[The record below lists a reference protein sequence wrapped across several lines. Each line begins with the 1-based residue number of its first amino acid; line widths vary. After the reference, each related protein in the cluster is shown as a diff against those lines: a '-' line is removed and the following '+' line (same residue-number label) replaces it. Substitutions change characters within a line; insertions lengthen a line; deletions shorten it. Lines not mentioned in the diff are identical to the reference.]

1 MGTRAQAA
9 AGRSRTR
16 RGVAALGVL
25 AAAAL
30 ALTVAAPA
38 LQGTGAG
45 PLGAR
50 EAAASDASAALVGMI
65 NDSRQRQGLG
75 PLTVAGD
82 LTSLAAERA
91 RVMADAG
98 ALSHTPDLGDRACC
112 WTWIAENVGYAY
124 SVSQTHDMFMG
135 SSGHRA
141 NILAPQATDVGVA
154 VVTKGGTLWV
164 AEVFRARTGGGDRSS
179 DASQPSRS
187 GDRDAQPAD
196 GAGAAT
202 SVTTTTTTTTPTA
215 GSSEGFEP
223 PARVTLE
230 QRLHR
235 LRADLRERL
244 ENGRLDP
251 LRSAVVY
258 AGTLDRV
265 SR

>member
-1 MGTRAQAA
+1 MGTRAQPA
-9 AGRSRTR
+9 AGRSRMR

-75 PLTVAGD
+75 PLSVAGD

-91 RVMADAG
+91 RIMADAG

-112 WTWIAENVGYAY
+112 WTWIAENVGYAF

-196 GAGAAT
+196 GAGAGT
-202 SVTTTTTTTTPTA
+202 SVTGTTTTPTV
-215 GSSEGFEP
+215 GSSTAFEP

-230 QRLHR
+230 QRLRR